1 MSKHVI
7 LIASGETERLALP
20 LLVRYLQDQGVVA
33 EDVRIP
39 PRNRALDVE
48 MAAKLIKSAWYEN
61 LAAPPDKFVVV
72 ADVDRADPARAL
84 AAMRSQ
90 LPARVREIEADVLYA
105 YAQAHLE
112 AWYFADVE
120 NLRNCIG
127 RAPGHVDTS
136 MPDEMDN
143 PKLQLRHLLGR
154 VYTARVSAEIAGS
167 LDAATIAQRSPS
179 FRAFVAVVLNG
190 SGDAPPAGTGNPAGS
205 G

>member
-7 LIASGETERLALP
+7 LIASGETERRALP

-72 ADVDRADPARAL
+72 VDVDRADPARAL

-127 RAPGHVDTS
+127 RAPGRVDTS

-154 VYTARVSAEIAGS
+154 VYTAPVSAEIAGS

-179 FRAFVAVVLNG
+179 FRAFVAAVLNG
-190 SGDAPPAGTGNPAGS
+190 SADAPPAGTGNPA
-205 G
+205 

>member
-7 LIASGETERLALP
+7 LIASGETERRALP

-72 ADVDRADPARAL
+72 VDVDRADPARAL

-112 AWYFADVE
+112 AWYFADGE
-120 NLRNCIG
+120 NLRNFIG

-136 MPDEMDN
+136 MPDEIDN
-143 PKLQLRHLLGR
+143 PKLQLRHLLGQ

-167 LDAATIAQRSPS
+167 LDAATIEQRSPS
-179 FRAFVAVVLNG
+179 FRAFVAAVLNG
-190 SGDAPPAGTGNPAGS
+190 SADDPSAGTGNPAGS